1 MNKKNAKKSIL
12 ILAIVLLAVINIAN
26 FFLWKLNN
34 KKDNPQAS
42 PSPTATSQAM
52 NSCQENIKEE
62 TYKIGKSSLPGIV
75 ETGDEVKVLS
85 NYCQSND
92 IKRGDIVLYRTDLKS
107 EPIIKIVKGIPGD
120 KLGLQGDEKVW
131 NLLINDEMLTT
142 SRGKVY
148 EISNKDGE
156 ALITHLQKSMG
167 IIPPGEYLL
176 MGNTVEESDGGSFFG
191 LVKISDI
198 IGRVIIDKQ

>member
-42 PSPTATSQAM
+42 PSPIAAPQEV
-52 NSCQENIKEE
+52 NSCRENIKEE

-75 ETGDEVKVLS
+75 ETGDEVKVFS

-120 KLGLQGDEKVW
+120 KLGLQGDERVW

-142 SRGKVY
+142 SKGKVY

>member
-26 FFLWKLNN
+26 FFLWKLND

-42 PSPTATSQAM
+42 PSPTATSQEV

-62 TYKIGKSSLPGIV
+62 IYKIGKSSLPGIV
-75 ETGDEVKVLS
+75 EIGDEVKVLL
-85 NYCQSND
+85 NYCQCND
-92 IKRGDIVLYRTDLKS
+92 IKRGDIVFYRADLKS

-131 NLLINDEMLTT
+131 NLVINDETLTT
-142 SRGKVY
+142 SKGKTY

>member
-42 PSPTATSQAM
+42 PSPIAAPQEV
-52 NSCQENIKEE
+52 NSCRENIKEE

-75 ETGDEVKVLS
+75 ETGDEVKVFS

-92 IKRGDIVLYRTDLKS
+92 IKRGDIVLYRADLKS

-131 NLLINDEMLTT
+131 NLLINDETLTT
-142 SRGKVY
+142 SKGKTY

>member
-42 PSPTATSQAM
+42 PSPIAAPQEV
-52 NSCQENIKEE
+52 NSCRENIKEE

-75 ETGDEVKVLS
+75 ETGDEVKVFS

-120 KLGLQGDEKVW
+120 KLGLQGDERVW

-142 SRGKVY
+142 SKGKVY

-167 IIPPGEYLL
+167 IIPAGEYLL
-176 MGNTVEESDGGSFFG
+176 MGNTVEESTEESSFG